1 MLLLNSLATAPSYVT
16 RLHINSQGLQWRNNT
31 RLWLVGK
38 MLALWQS
45 LEVERWNICWD
56 PVRLRALPL
65 FLPLALTWQTNG
77 ANMDDHMRRSQGLF
91 STKAFHKIK
100 VVTGSSF
107 SIYTLRPTDYFL
119 TVHHNLPLSASLS
132 LSLKQDFLQTQRPP
146 CTAKQISSGQWL
158 DTRRP
163 FLSFLLYYK
172 RCWSHHWTLTWNMCK
187 QLTFPHTHSAVHV
200 HHIKCWFVSWLL

>member
-132 LSLKQDFLQTQRPP
+132 LWNR
-146 CTAKQISSGQWL
+146 ISSRHK
-158 DTRRP
+158 D
-163 FLSFLLYYK
+163 
-172 RCWSHHWTLTWNMCK
+172 HHALPNR
-187 QLTFPHTHSAVHV
+187 
-200 HHIKCWFVSWLL
+200 